1 MIVKKPTIVIYTHH
15 ADTPLCQE
23 LCAGVEEEG
32 ILYEIIPWTA
42 ADADQLSRLACE
54 ASILGV
60 GIGVREREISLH
72 IRGMNPVHGA
82 NDTTSLFFYR
92 QADAKVARQLG
103 TNAARVIKKV
113 PFRMEE

>member
-1 MIVKKPTIVIYTHH
+1 MIVKKPTIVLYTHH
-15 ADTPLCQE
+15 ADTQLCQE

-32 ILYEIIPWTA
+32 ILYEIIPWTT
-42 ADADQLSRLACE
+42 ADAAQLSRMACE

-72 IRGMNPVHGA
+72 IRGMNPGHGA
-82 NDTTSLFFYR
+82 DDTTALFFY
-92 QADAKVARQLG
+92 QKADARVARQLG
-103 TNAARVIKKV
+103 ANAARVIKKV